1 MHSQRWIL
9 VAGGSKGIGRG
20 LVAALSDS
28 FTVVSRSRTEG
39 LDFLDER
46 SVERDARALQAER
59 GPPFGL
65 IHTTG
70 DFLEKPLLETS
81 AADWDALLASNLRA
95 ALVVLRAW
103 VPAMRAAGGGRV
115 ILFGTSGAG
124 QESGKRRAPAYFAVK
139 EAVGS
144 VARSLALELAPAGIT
159 VNLVSPGLILHES
172 SHADSQRRMLP
183 RVPAGRLGS
192 PADVTG
198 AVRFL
203 LSEEASYVTGVDLVV
218 DGGLRL

>member
-1 MHSQRWIL
+1 
-9 VAGGSKGIGRG
+9 
-20 LVAALSDS
+20 
-28 FTVVSRSRTEG
+28 
-39 LDFLDER
+39 
-46 SVERDARALQAER
+46 
-59 GPPFGL
+59 
-65 IHTTG
+65 
-70 DFLEKPLLETS
+70 
-81 AADWDALLASNLRA
+81 
-95 ALVVLRAW
+95 
-103 VPAMRAAGGGRV
+103 
-115 ILFGTSGAG
+115 
-124 QESGKRRAPAYFAVK
+124 VK